1 MIKYFSV
8 ENFSSIKDEIIFEA
22 DIGCRKQLD
31 TNKAFI
37 VFGSNASGKTNFL
50 KAITFLFWFIRK
62 SFFELEPNQSIPFD
76 IFITKQN
83 KPTKFYIEF
92 IIKNNLYKYTLE
104 LNQHKIL
111 YEKLEKNRFQ
121 KPIYERDTE
130 NISARGISK
139 NVLKDLPLNVSII
152 SFLSRFKTQTF
163 AREIQLY
170 NVVSNVTY
178 AGLSDSRKLED
189 EIAKEIIELNIKD
202 KALETLK
209 IADTGIVDFSLNSN
223 DNTIKD
229 KLAKLLVSNQ
239 IDSNQLSF
247 IHNIDGQKVDF
258 TFLQESEGT
267 KKLFLKL
274 KDIIEVID
282 KGGIFIFDEMD
293 SQLHF
298 KIAEYIVSLFKSSLN
313 AQLICSSHSPN
324 IIDSSFD
331 AKTLWFTQKEN
342 GITSLYSAYDFEDL
356 DKNMSLQKLYEI
368 GRFGA
373 VPKTFYPT
381 SEE

>member
-274 KDIIEVID
+274 KDIIEVIN